1 MKACYLE
8 LNTCMSIQDMFS
20 YGNYGILRDMLR
32 DIDCGVALRF
42 KMLLKV
48 MKK

>member
-1 MKACYLE
+1 
-8 LNTCMSIQDMFS
+8 MFS

-48 MKK
+48 MKKQNISFASCGCEA